1 MQCHQMPSLFFKIY
15 WHSATKMNGYK
26 VLSEEEEKPI
36 KNIYQM
42 N

>member
-1 MQCHQMPSLFFKIY
+1 MHIDGPGPFLVMKH

-36 KNIYQM
+36 KNMYQM